1 MVWDWIV
8 LRYVFHHHFFICCQ
22 GLVSKCFLSTIYF
35 HLYFGIMS
43 NFPTFPLNWLKL
55 PKLTLSLSGKSI
67 FVCVIEVLVDV
78 WFDIHRSLVN
88 KILSGNQEK
97 EIPVWHFE
105 DEWCFFFS
113 QEETNIM
120 TLTLTYIHLM
130 CGRWE
135 WFGCSDVIQPPKRN
149 TQVSISWNPIDEL
162 QLLLW
167 YVFLWV

>member
-22 GLVSKCFLSTIYF
+22 GLVSKCFLSTICF

-105 DEWCFFFS
+105 DEWCFFS
-113 QEETNIM
+113 PRWDLSVPLRVLEKLPEWWKLKIILN
-120 TLTLTYIHLM
+120 
-130 CGRWE
+130 GRKLILLIW
-135 WFGCSDVIQPPKRN
+135 
-149 TQVSISWNPIDEL
+149 PIFTWCAGVGNDL
-162 QLLLW
+162 G
-167 YVFLWV
+167 VAMS